1 MYGSFWIAAP
11 FLFFSNIEAAKAM
24 SEKKKK
30 RERKTRKG
38 AGNPASTEVQLA
50 PIIQFLHENL
60 SESLCELVFREVR
73 DAERERKWSL
83 FALARFW
90 TAVVLNAP
98 PSLTQF
104 LEQAGRRDPLGL
116 LPYVEASSESFFQKC
131 KGMPS
136 EFFMALY
143 THVVEKVL
151 PTAPERYARK
161 FAGLR
166 KRFPKIEIID
176 ASRLDKIAHRLK
188 ILWNEEAAVLP
199 GCVTAVYDLFRGF
212 ATEIWFDPDAADS
225 EFNRAVE
232 ILAGLTEGSL
242 VLGDRLYCSLQLF
255 KILRENHSFGLF
267 RRNRTISF
275 QKVRL
280 LWKGD
285 VNGAE
290 VEDWLILAGAG
301 EKKEELR
308 LVVLRKK
315 NGETYEAMTNDLDPE
330 HLSAKDIVQL
340 YPWRWKIERLFF
352 DLKEV
357 LNLNK
362 FYAANPNAVA
372 MQVYATAIL
381 HVAFRIAQADVAE
394 QASIEPEEI
403 SPKKLFPRLALVSI
417 AILESEYGAEEV
429 IRLNPG
435 VKLRRPNFRNHPRGR
450 VRLASILVQKRSG
463 ERKKKTFSEGRKKW
477 TSFNNIAGGEQLT

>member
-1 MYGSFWIAAP
+1 MYASFWIAAP
-11 FLFFSNIEAAKAM
+11 FLFFSKIEAAAM

-30 RERKTRKG
+30 RESKSRKG
-38 AGNPASTEVQLA
+38 AGDPATTQVQLV
-50 PIIQFLHENL
+50 PIIEFLHENL

-83 FALARFW
+83 FSLARFW
-90 TAVVLNAP
+90 TAVVLKAP

-104 LEQAGRRDPLGL
+104 LEEARGPDPLGF
-116 LPYVEASSESFFQKC
+116 LPQVEASSESFFTKC
-131 KGMPS
+131 KAMS
-136 EFFMALY
+136 SKFFMAVY
-143 THVVEKVL
+143 AHFVEKVL
-151 PTAPERYARK
+151 PKAPVRYARK
-161 FAGLR
+161 FAALR
-166 KRFPKIEIID
+166 KRFPEIQIID

-199 GCVTAVYDLFRGF
+199 GCMTAVYDLFRGI

-232 ILAGLTEGSL
+232 ILPGLTEGSL

-255 KILRENHSFGLF
+255 QILRENHSFGLF

-280 LWKGD
+280 LWKGE
-285 VNGAE
+285 VNGDQ
-290 VEDWLILAGAG
+290 VEDWLIVAGA
-301 EKKEELR
+301 EKKLELR
-308 LVVLRKK
+308 LVVLQRK
-315 NGETYEAMTNDLDPE
+315 GETYEAMTNDLDPE
-330 HLSAKDIVQL
+330 HLSTKDIVQL

-372 MQVYATAIL
+372 MQVYAAAIL
-381 HVAFRIAQADVAE
+381 HVAFRIAQADIAQ

-403 SPKKLFPRLALVSI
+403 SPKKLFPRLSLISI
-417 AILESEYGAEEV
+417 AILEAEYWFDETC
-429 IRLNPG
+429 RLNPE
-435 VKLRRPNFRNHPRGR
+435 VKLRKPNWRKHPRGTIT
-450 VRLASILVQKRSG
+450 LESILVQKRSD

-477 TSFNNIAGGEQLT
+477 TSFNNIEGGEELT

>member
-24 SEKKKK
+24 SEKKK

-417 AILESEYGAEEV
+417 AILESEYGAEQV
-429 IRLNPG
+429 FRLNPG
-435 VKLRRPNFRNHPRGR
+435 VKLRRPSFRNHPRGR

-477 TSFNNIAGGEQLT
+477 TSMNNIAGGEELT